1 MQMKAIAIFGS
12 RNPKGQTA
20 QAADNL
26 LDAMVA
32 KGIQFEK
39 FFLPAM
45 KFELCRQCEDTG
57 WGICKSEGQCVIN
70 DDFGLL
76 VDKLRKSDI
85 VIFATPVYFSDLSES
100 MKSFLDRLRR
110 ISMNEGGQ
118 EGIKGKFAIGICVAG
133 GDGGGSPR
141 CLFNLENIL
150 IRCGFNV
157 MDLIPVR
164 RQNAELKASILKMTG
179 GWLAEKMKGL

>member
-20 QAADNL
+20 QATDNL
-26 LDAMVA
+26 LDTMTA

-57 WGICKSEGQCVIN
+57 WGICKSEGQCTIK
-70 DDFGLL
+70 DDFGML
-76 VDKLRKSDI
+76 VDKIRKSDI

-110 ISMNEGGQ
+110 ICMNESGQ
-118 EGIKGKFAIGICVAG
+118 NGIKDKIAVGICVAG
-133 GDGGGSPR
+133 GGGGGSPK
-141 CLFNLENIL
+141 CIFNLENIL
-150 IRCGFNV
+150 TRCGFDV
-157 MDLIPVR
+157 MDFIPVR
-164 RQNAELKASILKMTG
+164 RQNAELKTSVLKATG
-179 GWLAEKMKGL
+179 EWLADKMQN